1 MKSKIS
7 YNLYV
12 DTNVLANYFT
22 GQQNDITCLN
32 YIFANVEKN
41 NLFTS
46 SLAMVQFAQ
55 VLQSNKGKQRKKFSI
70 TQVQNCFE
78 KIITKFSIMDLT
90 IEDINKSFGKEIKGD
105 DVEDRIHYI
114 ESKKFNCFAIIT
126 NDIGHYN
133 NFLDVRVFSPTDI
146 PYMKK
151 YLKQKFDK

>member
-22 GQQNDITCLN
+22 GQQNDIVCLN

-46 SLAMVQFAQ
+46 SLAMAQ
-55 VLQSNKGKQRKKFSI
+55 IAQILQSNKGKKRKKFSVN
-70 TQVQNCFE
+70 QVQDCFE
-78 KIITKFSIMDLT
+78 KIIAKFSIMSLT
-90 IEDINKSFGKEIKGD
+90 VEDISKSFSKEIKGD

-114 ESKKFNCFAIIT
+114 ESQKFNCCAIIT
-126 NDIGHYN
+126 NDIGHYI
-133 NFLDVRVFSPTDI
+133 NFLGVRVFSPADI

-151 YLKQKFDK
+151 YLKQK

>member
-22 GQQNDITCLN
+22 GQPDDIDCLN
-32 YIFANVEKN
+32 YIFANVKKN

-46 SLAMVQFAQ
+46 SLAMVQVAQ
-55 VLQSNKGKQRKKFSI
+55 VLQSNKGKQRKKFSVN
-70 TQVQNCFE
+70 QVQDCFE
-78 KIITKFSIMDLT
+78 KIIAKFSIMDLSV
-90 IEDINKSFGKEIKGD
+90 EDISKSFDKEIKGD

-114 ESKKFNCFAIIT
+114 ESQKFSCSTIIT

-133 NFLDVRVFSPTDI
+133 NFFGIRVFSPIDI

-151 YLKQKFDK
+151 YLKQKV